1 MKIIKVFLCAVL
13 LISTGNVF
21 AERMQGYGKTSWG
34 MTPSEVVQAE
44 QGRAHLVSPPTKY
57 KNSLGMVAVDK
68 IDIGSSLFKVVYQF
82 ENNKLSQVL
91 VQGLEDKNVGINR
104 NTFATLDSLLTQKY
118 GQPSFRE
125 DGRRVVWKQDGTS
138 IELSHLMIEGVVS
151 MVTVAYMPEYQIKKQ
166 TENL

>member
-1 MKIIKVFLCAVL
+1 
-13 LISTGNVF
+13 
-21 AERMQGYGKTSWG
+21 
-34 MTPSEVVQAE
+34 
-44 QGRAHLVSPPTKY
+44 
-57 KNSLGMVAVDK
+57 
-68 IDIGSSLFKVVYQF
+68 
-82 ENNKLSQVL
+82 NKLSQVL
-91 VQGLEDKNVGINR
+91 VQGLEDKNAGINR

-151 MVTVAYMPEYQIKKQ
+151 LVTVAYMPEYQTKKQ